1 MYFVV
6 LSIRKRRRRCLVGPL
21 TRCNRVPNRL
31 RGIRTRHRTLVG
43 IDVTERRTWA
53 FVDINPLHRDWIRC
67 HLKERK
73 KKWEGLPHNRIRGY
87 QMFRELISRNDGTP
101 KKSRRA
107 VFFVLFWSVSVRGT
121 NDNKRL
127 KGKGVLP
134 ATHAMRP
141 FTVAPDSDAD
151 SSSPLG
157 LDTSKTASTDAARMK
172 SVASTKCRPGQ
183 MRFPPPKAS
192 GIADASLMRCCRR
205 RSSASVPSS
214 PSPPA
219 LALGAWGPL
228 LAPLA
233 EAEAA
238 AVPVPGRKRSG
249 LNVSGSG

>member
-1 MYFVV
+1 MHFVV
-6 LSIRKRRRRCLVGPL
+6 LSIRKRRRRCLVGLL
-21 TRCNRVPNRL
+21 TRRNRVPNRL
-31 RGIRTRHRTLVG
+31 RGIRTLAGTM
-43 IDVTERRTWA
+43 TERRTWA

-157 LDTSKTASTDAARMK
+157 LETSKTASTDAARMK

-205 RSSASVPSS
+205 RSSAGVPSS
-214 PSPPA
+214 PSPSPPAPA
-219 LALGAWGPL
+219 LGPWGPL

-238 AVPVPGRKRSG
+238 VVPGRKRSG